1 MDNLCKLNYLSS
13 LSFIIIGIFLY
24 ITSDGHQSFSAQ
36 NGEEETSNINND
48 EESTSNDIFS
58 DLSRNLPSID
68 ENALNENGEPLESE
82 EPLFGNPDTEAL
94 NDNNGIDKSENIAES
109 NEQGIPSQ
117 SIEKSL
123 NSGFSD
129 SNKETDIINE
139 DEDYSGGNIETSSSS
154 PSSSNEV
161 SNDEE
166 DNNNNNNN
174 IINNSDWLKGK

>member
-36 NGEEETSNINND
+36 NGEETSNINND

-94 NDNNGIDKSENIAES
+94 NDNNGMDNSENIVES
-109 NEQGIPSQ
+109 NEQEIPSQ

-123 NSGFSD
+123 NSGVSNSD
-129 SNKETDIINE
+129 KETDIINE

>member
-1 MDNLCKLNYLSS
+1 MDNLYKLNYLLS

-68 ENALNENGEPLESE
+68 EKALNENGEPLESD
-82 EPLFGNPDTEAL
+82 EPLFGNPDIEAL
-94 NDNNGIDKSENIAES
+94 NENNGIDNSENIAES

-139 DEDYSGGNIETSSSS
+139 EGDGSGGSIETSSS
-154 PSSSNEV
+154 PFSSNEV

-166 DNNNNNNN
+166 DNNDNV
-174 IINNSDWLKGK
+174 INNSD

>member
-1 MDNLCKLNYLSS
+1 MDNLYKLNYLLS

-36 NGEEETSNINND
+36 DGEEEESSDINND

-68 ENALNENGEPLESE
+68 EKALNENGEPLESD
-82 EPLFGNPDTEAL
+82 EPLFGNPDIEAL
-94 NDNNGIDKSENIAES
+94 NDNNGIDNSENIVES
-109 NEQGIPSQ
+109 DEQGIPSQ

-139 DEDYSGGNIETSSSS
+139 EGDGSGGNIETSSS

-166 DNNNNNNN
+166 DNNNNN
-174 IINNSDWLKGK
+174 IINNSD

>member
-36 NGEEETSNINND
+36 NGEETSNINND

-94 NDNNGIDKSENIAES
+94 NDNNGMDNSENIVES
-109 NEQGIPSQ
+109 NEQEIPSQ

-123 NSGFSD
+123 NSGVSNSD
-129 SNKETDIINE
+129 KETDITNE

>member
-1 MDNLCKLNYLSS
+1 MDNLYKLNYLLS

-36 NGEEETSNINND
+36 DGEEEETSDINND

-68 ENALNENGEPLESE
+68 EKALNENGEPLESD
-82 EPLFGNPDTEAL
+82 EPLFESPDIEAL
-94 NDNNGIDKSENIAES
+94 NENNGIDNSENIVES

-139 DEDYSGGNIETSSSS
+139 EGDGSGSNIETSSA

-166 DNNNNNNN
+166 DNNNN
-174 IINNSDWLKGK
+174 IINNSD

>member
-36 NGEEETSNINND
+36 NGEETSNINND

-94 NDNNGIDKSENIAES
+94 NDNNGMDNSENIVES
-109 NEQGIPSQ
+109 NEQEIPSQ

-123 NSGFSD
+123 NSGVSNSD
-129 SNKETDIINE
+129 KETDIINE

-174 IINNSDWLKGK
+174 NNIINNSD

>member
-24 ITSDGHQSFSAQ
+24 ITSDQHQSFSAQ
-36 NGEEETSNINND
+36 DAEEETSNINNN

-68 ENALNENGEPLESE
+68 ENALNENGEPLESD

-94 NDNNGIDKSENIAES
+94 NDNTGMDNSENIVES
-109 NEQGIPSQ
+109 NEQGIPSE

-123 NSGFSD
+123 NSGVSNSD
-129 SNKETDIINE
+129 KETDIINE

-154 PSSSNEV
+154 HSSSNEV

-174 IINNSDWLKGK
+174 NIINNSD

>member
-36 NGEEETSNINND
+36 NGEEETSSNINND

-68 ENALNENGEPLESE
+68 ENASNENGEPLESE

-94 NDNNGIDKSENIAES
+94 NDNNGMDNSENIVES
-109 NEQGIPSQ
+109 NEQEIPSQ
-117 SIEKSL
+117 SLEKSL
-123 NSGFSD
+123 NSGVSNSD
-129 SNKETDIINE
+129 KETDITNE
-139 DEDYSGGNIETSSSS
+139 DEDYSGGNIETSSYSS

-174 IINNSDWLKGK
+174 NNNIINNSD

>member
-36 NGEEETSNINND
+36 DGEEEETSDINND

-68 ENALNENGEPLESE
+68 ENALNENGEPLESD

-94 NDNNGIDKSENIAES
+94 NDNNGMDNSENIVES
-109 NEQGIPSQ
+109 NEQEIPSQ

-123 NSGFSD
+123 NSGVSNSD
-129 SNKETDIINE
+129 KETDIINE

-174 IINNSDWLKGK
+174 IINNSD

>member
-1 MDNLCKLNYLSS
+1 MANLCKLNYLLF

-24 ITSDGHQSFSAQ
+24 ITSDEHQSFSAQ
-36 NGEEETSNINND
+36 DAEEEASNINNN

-68 ENALNENGEPLESE
+68 EKALNENGEPLESD
-82 EPLFGNPDTEAL
+82 EPLFGNPDIEAL
-94 NDNNGIDKSENIAES
+94 NENNGIDNSENIVES

-139 DEDYSGGNIETSSSS
+139 DGDDSGGNIETSSS

-174 IINNSDWLKGK
+174 NNNNIINNSD

>member
-1 MDNLCKLNYLSS
+1 MDNLYKLNYLSS
-13 LSFIIIGIFLY
+13 LSFIIIGTFLY

-36 NGEEETSNINND
+36 DGEEEETSDINND

-58 DLSRNLPSID
+58 DLSRNLPRID
-68 ENALNENGEPLESE
+68 EKALNENGEPLESD
-82 EPLFGNPDTEAL
+82 EPLFGSPDKEAL

-139 DEDYSGGNIETSSSS
+139 EGDGSGGSIETSSS
-154 PSSSNEV
+154 PFSSNEV

-166 DNNNNNNN
+166 DNNNNNN
-174 IINNSDWLKGK
+174 IINNSD

>member
-36 NGEEETSNINND
+36 NGEETSSNINND

-82 EPLFGNPDTEAL
+82 EPLLGNPDTEAL
-94 NDNNGIDKSENIAES
+94 NDNNGMDNSENIVES
-109 NEQGIPSQ
+109 NEQEIPSQ
-117 SIEKSL
+117 SLEKSL
-123 NSGFSD
+123 NSGVSNSD
-129 SNKETDIINE
+129 KETDITNE
-139 DEDYSGGNIETSSSS
+139 DKDYSGGNIETSSSS

-166 DNNNNNNN
+166 DDNNNNNNNNN
-174 IINNSDWLKGK
+174 IINNSD

>member
-36 NGEEETSNINND
+36 EGEEETSDINND

-68 ENALNENGEPLESE
+68 EKALNENREPQESD

-94 NDNNGIDKSENIAES
+94 NDNEMDNSENIVES

-123 NSGFSD
+123 NSEFSD
-129 SNKETDIINE
+129 SDKETDIINE
-139 DEDYSGGNIETSSSS
+139 DGDDSEGNIETSSS

-174 IINNSDWLKGK
+174 IINNSD

>member
-1 MDNLCKLNYLSS
+1 MDNLYKLNYLLS

-36 NGEEETSNINND
+36 DGEEEETSDINND

-68 ENALNENGEPLESE
+68 EKALNENGEPLESD
-82 EPLFGNPDTEAL
+82 EPLFGSPDIEAL

-139 DEDYSGGNIETSSSS
+139 EGDGSGGNIETSSS

-166 DNNNNNNN
+166 DNNNNNN
-174 IINNSDWLKGK
+174 IINNSD

>member
-36 NGEEETSNINND
+36 DGEEEETSDINND

-94 NDNNGIDKSENIAES
+94 NDNNGMDNSENIVES
-109 NEQGIPSQ
+109 NEQEIPSQ

-123 NSGFSD
+123 NSGVSNSD
-129 SNKETDIINE
+129 KETDIINE

-174 IINNSDWLKGK
+174 IINNSD

>member
-1 MDNLCKLNYLSS
+1 MDNLYKLNYLLS

-36 NGEEETSNINND
+36 DGEEEETSDINND

-68 ENALNENGEPLESE
+68 EKALNENGEPIESD
-82 EPLFGNPDTEAL
+82 EPLFGNPDIEAL
-94 NDNNGIDKSENIAES
+94 NDNNGIDNSENIAES

-139 DEDYSGGNIETSSSS
+139 EGDGSGGSIETSSS

-166 DNNNNNNN
+166 DNNDNV
-174 IINNSDWLKGK
+174 INNAD

>member
-1 MDNLCKLNYLSS
+1 MDNLYKLNYLLS

-36 NGEEETSNINND
+36 DGEEEETSDINND

-68 ENALNENGEPLESE
+68 EKALNENGEPLESD
-82 EPLFGNPDTEAL
+82 EPLFGSPDIEAL

-139 DEDYSGGNIETSSSS
+139 EGDGSGGNIEPSSSS
-154 PSSSNEV
+154 SSSNEV

-166 DNNNNNNN
+166 DNNDNV
-174 IINNSDWLKGK
+174 INNSD

>member
-1 MDNLCKLNYLSS
+1 M
-13 LSFIIIGIFLY
+13 
-24 ITSDGHQSFSAQ
+24 
-36 NGEEETSNINND
+36 
-48 EESTSNDIFS
+48 
-58 DLSRNLPSID
+58 
-68 ENALNENGEPLESE
+68 NENVEPLESD
-82 EPLFGNPDTEAL
+82 EPLFGSPDIEAL

-139 DEDYSGGNIETSSSS
+139 DGDDSGGSIETSSS
-154 PSSSNEV
+154 PLSSNEV

-166 DNNNNNNN
+166 DNNNNN
-174 IINNSDWLKGK
+174 IINNSD

>member
-1 MDNLCKLNYLSS
+1 MDNLYKLNYLLS

-24 ITSDGHQSFSAQ
+24 ITFDGHQSFSAQ
-36 NGEEETSNINND
+36 DGGEKEEETSDINND

-68 ENALNENGEPLESE
+68 EKALNENGEPLESD
-82 EPLFGNPDTEAL
+82 EPLFESPDIEVL
-94 NDNNGIDKSENIAES
+94 NDNNGIDNSENIVES

-129 SNKETDIINE
+129 SNKETDIIN
-139 DEDYSGGNIETSSSS
+139 DQGDGSGGNIETSSSPS
-154 PSSSNEV
+154 SSSNEV

-166 DNNNNNNN
+166 DNNNN
-174 IINNSDWLKGK
+174 IINNSD

>member
-1 MDNLCKLNYLSS
+1 MDNLNQLNYLSSLS

-36 NGEEETSNINND
+36 EEEEETSDINNND

-58 DLSRNLPSID
+58 DLSRNLPNID
-68 ENALNENGEPLESE
+68 EKALNENGEPLESD
-82 EPLFGNPDTEAL
+82 EPLFGNPDIEAPK
-94 NDNNGIDKSENIAES
+94 DNNGIDKSENIVES

-123 NSGFSD
+123 NNGLSVSD
-129 SNKETDIINE
+129 KETDIINE
-139 DEDYSGGNIETSSSS
+139 EGDGSGGNIETSSSS
-154 PSSSNEV
+154 SSSNEV

-174 IINNSDWLKGK
+174 NNIINNLD

>member
-1 MDNLCKLNYLSS
+1 MDNLYKLNYLLS

-36 NGEEETSNINND
+36 DGEEEEETSDINND

-68 ENALNENGEPLESE
+68 EKALNQNGEPIESD
-82 EPLFGNPDTEAL
+82 EPLFGNPDIEAL
-94 NDNNGIDKSENIAES
+94 NDNNGIDNSENIVES

-123 NSGFSD
+123 NSGGFSD

-139 DEDYSGGNIETSSSS
+139 EGDGSGGNIETSSS

-166 DNNNNNNN
+166 DNNNN
-174 IINNSDWLKGK
+174 IINNSD

>member
-1 MDNLCKLNYLSS
+1 MDNLYKLNYLSS

-24 ITSDGHQSFSAQ
+24 ITTSDGHQSFSAQ
-36 NGEEETSNINND
+36 DRAEEETSDINND

-68 ENALNENGEPLESE
+68 EKALNENGEPLESD
-82 EPLFGNPDTEAL
+82 EPLFGNPDIEAL
-94 NDNNGIDKSENIAES
+94 NDNNGIDNSENIVES

-123 NSGFSD
+123 NRGFSD

-139 DEDYSGGNIETSSSS
+139 EGDGSGGNIETSSS

-166 DNNNNNNN
+166 DNNNNNN
-174 IINNSDWLKGK
+174 IINNSD

>member
-1 MDNLCKLNYLSS
+1 MDNLYKLNYLLS

-36 NGEEETSNINND
+36 DGEEEETSDINND

-68 ENALNENGEPLESE
+68 EKALNENGEPLESD
-82 EPLFGNPDTEAL
+82 EPLFGSPDIEAL
-94 NDNNGIDKSENIAES
+94 NDNNGIDNSENIAES

-139 DEDYSGGNIETSSSS
+139 EGDGSGGNIETSSS

-166 DNNNNNNN
+166 DNNDNV
-174 IINNSDWLKGK
+174 INNAD

>member
-1 MDNLCKLNYLSS
+1 MIYKRMDNLYKLNYLLS

-36 NGEEETSNINND
+36 DGGEEEETSDINND

-68 ENALNENGEPLESE
+68 EKALNENGEPLESD
-82 EPLFGNPDTEAL
+82 EPLFESPDIEVL
-94 NDNNGIDKSENIAES
+94 NDNNGIDNSENIVES

-139 DEDYSGGNIETSSSS
+139 EGDGSGGNIETSSS

-166 DNNNNNNN
+166 DNNNN
-174 IINNSDWLKGK
+174 IINNSD

>member
-1 MDNLCKLNYLSS
+1 MDNLYRLNYLLS

-36 NGEEETSNINND
+36 DEEEEETSDINND

-68 ENALNENGEPLESE
+68 EKALNENGEPLESD
-82 EPLFGNPDTEAL
+82 EPLFGSPDIEAL
-94 NDNNGIDKSENIAES
+94 NDNNGIDNSENIVES

-123 NSGFSD
+123 NSGYSD

-139 DEDYSGGNIETSSSS
+139 EGDGSGGNIETSSP

-174 IINNSDWLKGK
+174 IINNSD

>member
-1 MDNLCKLNYLSS
+1 MDNLYKLNYLLS

-36 NGEEETSNINND
+36 DGEEEETSDINND

-68 ENALNENGEPLESE
+68 EKALNENGEPLESD
-82 EPLFGNPDTEAL
+82 EPLFGNPDIEAL
-94 NDNNGIDKSENIAES
+94 NDNNGIDNSENIVES

-139 DEDYSGGNIETSSSS
+139 EGDGSGGNIETSSS

-166 DNNNNNNN
+166 DNNNNNN
-174 IINNSDWLKGK
+174 IINNSD

>member
-1 MDNLCKLNYLSS
+1 M
-13 LSFIIIGIFLY
+13 
-24 ITSDGHQSFSAQ
+24 TSDGHQSFSAQ
-36 NGEEETSNINND
+36 EGGD
-48 EESTSNDIFS
+48 EESNSNDVFS

-68 ENALNENGEPLESE
+68 EKALNENGEPLESD
-82 EPLFGNPDTEAL
+82 EPLFESPDIEAL
-94 NDNNGIDKSENIAES
+94 NENNGIDNSENIVES

-139 DEDYSGGNIETSSSS
+139 EGDGSGGNNIETYSS

-166 DNNNNNNN
+166 DNNNN
-174 IINNSDWLKGK
+174 IINNSD

>member
-1 MDNLCKLNYLSS
+1 MDNLYKLNYLLS

-36 NGEEETSNINND
+36 DEEEEEEEETSDINND

-58 DLSRNLPSID
+58 DLSRNLPTID
-68 ENALNENGEPLESE
+68 EKALNENGEPLESD
-82 EPLFGNPDTEAL
+82 EPLFGSPDIEAL
-94 NDNNGIDKSENIAES
+94 NDNNGIDNSENIVES

-129 SNKETDIINE
+129 SNKETDITNE
-139 DEDYSGGNIETSSSS
+139 EGDGSGGNIETSSS

-174 IINNSDWLKGK
+174 NNIINNSD

>member
-1 MDNLCKLNYLSS
+1 MDNLYKLNYLSSLS

-36 NGEEETSNINND
+36 DGEEEEEEEKTSDIYND

-68 ENALNENGEPLESE
+68 EKALNENGEPLESD
-82 EPLFGNPDTEAL
+82 EPLFGNPDIEAL
-94 NDNNGIDKSENIAES
+94 NDNNGIDNSENIVES

-123 NSGFSD
+123 NSGFSG

-139 DEDYSGGNIETSSSS
+139 EGDGSGGNIETSSS

-166 DNNNNNNN
+166 DNNDNV
-174 IINNSDWLKGK
+174 INNSD